1 MGYGGN
7 DASAQCC
14 DRVQGPIPDIV
25 QLGKAIQ
32 AIRNEKPELTGEG
45 LADAAVVDKAHV
57 NRAENH
63 GRNFQWETLR
73 KIAKA
78 LDVPISTLV
87 LKAEEI
93 AALEQSSKSDVDD

>member
-1 MGYGGN
+1 VGYGED

-14 DRVQGPIPDIV
+14 ERVQGPIPDTA

-32 AIRNEKPELTGEG
+32 AIRNERRGLTGEG
-45 LADAAVVDKAHV
+45 LAEAAVVDKAHV

-63 GRNFQWETLR
+63 GRNFTWETLR

-78 LDVPISTLV
+78 LDVPISAFV

-93 AALEQSSKSDVDD
+93 AALERSSEPGVDD